1 MFTLASAR
9 ALRDFGQNTG
19 LIRGFD
25 REHIGL
31 KREHASFAREHERLG
46 GIAHDHA
53 HNSVT
58 DSIKRG
64 QRVKLIP
71 ALASTS
77 HTRASAPGRLARKT
91 ASWVPV
97 STESLGSAF
106 MLLETDAWKPF

>member
-1 MFTLASAR
+1 MYSMFTLASAR
-9 ALRDFGQNTG
+9 RSAILAQNTG

-31 KREHASFAREHERLG
+31 KREHASFAQEHERLG

-53 HNSVT
+53 HNRLI
-58 DSIKRG
+58 DSIRRG

-97 STESLGSAF
+97 FTESLGSAF
-106 MLLETDAWKPF
+106 MLLETDAW